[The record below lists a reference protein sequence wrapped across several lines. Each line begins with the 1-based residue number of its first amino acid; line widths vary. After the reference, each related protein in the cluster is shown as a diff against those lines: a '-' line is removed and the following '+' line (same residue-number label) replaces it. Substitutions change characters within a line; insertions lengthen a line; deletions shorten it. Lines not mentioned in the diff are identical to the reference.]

1 MAMKAL
7 ETLGRPGDSST
18 TWSIALD
25 STSILMKRYDGML
38 GIRGIIEPEELSCS
52 ESPPNVTEPMFGTT
66 QLTRQAL
73 NYT

>member
-1 MAMKAL
+1 
-7 ETLGRPGDSST
+7 
-18 TWSIALD
+18 
-25 STSILMKRYDGML
+25 MKRYDGML
-38 GIRGIIEPEELSCS
+38 GIRGIIEPEELSSS